1 MLVNC
6 LWEGVVRITD
16 SPDMT
21 SDVHCGC
28 KATNKTNKQ
37 FETFEKDTITHF
49 LISKTFVFSRCFIC
63 QSEVQEDESAIQK
76 KDARTLLARFNEQ
89 IQPIYELLQECEDVK
104 LAPELLEPEPTDIKK
119 AR

>member
-1 MLVNC
+1 M
-6 LWEGVVRITD
+6 
-16 SPDMT
+16 
-21 SDVHCGC
+21 
-28 KATNKTNKQ
+28 A
-37 FETFEKDTITHF
+37 HF
-49 LISKTFVFSRCFIC
+49 FSRCFIC

-119 AR
+119 ARYDLLI